1 MKTRTL
7 IPLVIGLGVGFFAI
21 KMGVDMVQKA
31 KGAPTESSQI
41 FVSAQPIEVATRI
54 TETMVCAK
62 AVPAP
67 MVPRDAF
74 TDAEALVGRVTGMS
88 IVPGIPITKQ
98 MLAPPGSEPGLRA
111 KIPAGYRAVSLKVN
125 EESAVAGFIMPG
137 SRVDVLV
144 AGRRGNDT
152 SSRTILTDVEVG
164 AVGQS
169 LSQVGQDGKTVR
181 MSKSVTLFLK
191 PEEVQILHSNSGR
204 GKFRLALRG
213 DADGPESGSS
223 WGKIVA
229 SVGASIGSIKP
240 KVEVPKKVK
249 VAALRQHV
257 VETVRGD
264 KRAWLVF
271 DELGGVRQFSV
282 QQGSSSSQLNGNKGD
297 EDSTSD
303 SSEME
308 MGE

>member
-1 MKTRTL
+1 MKARTL

-31 KGAPTESSQI
+31 KGAPTETSEI
-41 FVSAQPIEVATRI
+41 FVSAQSIEVATRI
-54 TETMVCAK
+54 TETMVCAR

-144 AGRRGNDT
+144 SGRSGKEM
-152 SSRTILTDVEVG
+152 SSRVILTDVEIG

-191 PEEVQILHSNSGR
+191 PEDVQILHANSGR

-213 DADGPESGSS
+213 DADRRDGGSS

-240 KVEVPKKVK
+240 KMELPAKVK
-249 VAALRQHV
+249 VAAMRQHV

-264 KRAWLVF
+264 KREWLVF
-271 DELGGVRQFSV
+271 DESGGVRRFAAK
-282 QQGSSSSQLNGNKGD
+282 QGSSSSHLDGNKDD
-297 EDSTSD
+297 EDHTSD